1 MKLVD
6 IDSLNPSTYN
16 PRAADPRRLDLI
28 ELSLRKLGFVL
39 PIYATPDGEIISGHQ
54 RHHVAKRMGVRQ
66 VPVAI
71 TKSMELP
78 ERKAVNVA
86 FNRATNDLDCGDT
99 PKNITEA
106 LARVD
111 LDALANAIPDKTP
124 DTPEFYPC
132 MKAQDMPLAPLL
144 KANTGRWI
152 TYAASISKTL
162 YLKGVV
168 MPVVATKDLKVV
180 NGIGRLQMLAENKK
194 PSIAVVFVTEAEA
207 RLADAMLNLLS
218 MDFDIHNRY
227 RDLLRYNS
235 FRRLRG
241 VRKQLGRGF
250 IFAVAGSKTSKHFD
264 VTEPQNAERWIK
276 EHGKVVLDFGAGHL
290 YETRILRSIGVQV
303 TPFEPYRVDASEDID
318 KAESLSLTREFFYDI
333 ANRNLQYTSIFI
345 SSVLNSVPFAEDRR
359 HIACICAALA
369 SPHTKLYAAATSMNQ
384 AGMRQVQGVKY
395 LSKTQATARLFLL
408 EYEPGI
414 TLGDISNQPKVQ
426 KYHTLQE
433 FYGLFKEFFAVVKV
447 NDSNHNVQAVCSNP
461 LQINAKDLRKAL
473 EFEFDLPYPDG
484 SRMGL
489 VDEAIEAFSQRLGM
503 KL

>member
-1 MKLVD
+1 MKLFD

-111 LDALANAIPDKTP
+111 LDALANAIPDKSP
-124 DTPEFYPC
+124 DTPDFYPC
-132 MKAQDMPLAPLL
+132 MKAQEMPLAPLL

-276 EHGKVVLDFGAGHL
+276 EHGKMVLDFGAGHL

-461 LQINAKDLRKAL
+461 LRINAKDLRKAL

>member
-71 TKSMELP
+71 TKAMELP

-111 LDALANAIPDKTP
+111 LDSLANAIPDKTP
-124 DTPEFYPC
+124 DTPDFYPC

-144 KANTGRWI
+144 KANSGRWI

-194 PSIAVVFVTEAEA
+194 PSITVVFVTEAEA

-250 IFAVAGSKTSKHFD
+250 IFAIAGSKTSKHFD

-333 ANRNLQYTSIFI
+333 AHRQLQYSSIFI

-369 SPHTKLYAAATSMNQ
+369 SPQTKLYAAATSMNQ

-426 KYHTLQE
+426 KYHTLRE
-433 FYGLFKEFFAVVKV
+433 FYELFKEFFEIVRV

-461 LQINAKDLRKAL
+461 LKINVKKLRDAL

-489 VDEAIEAFSQRLGM
+489 VDEAKEAFSQRLGVN
-503 KL
+503 L